1 MTRSNPVFQWG
12 AGLLVCGVIGLS
24 GCSAGRPPTAELA
37 QATLAVQ
44 EADKSE
50 APQYAPAELRLARQE
65 LEGAQH
71 AVREKAYTTARRLAE
86 RALVN
91 AQLAAAKAET
101 EQTRQAAAALQ
112 RSIESLRQE
121 AEPSAPRR

>member
-1 MTRSNPVFQWG
+1 MTSRDPVFQWS
-12 AGLLVCGVIGLS
+12 AGFLVWSVIGLS

-50 APQYAPAELRLARQE
+50 APHYAPAELRLARQE
-65 LEGAQH
+65 LDLAQH
-71 AVREKAYTTARRLAE
+71 AMRAKEYTTARRLAE

-121 AEPSAPRR
+121 AEPPVPRR

>member
-1 MTRSNPVFQWG
+1 MTRRDPIIRRSAV
-12 AGLLVCGVIGLS
+12 LLVCGAIGLS

-37 QATLAVQ
+37 QATLAVK
-44 EADKSE
+44 EADKSK
-50 APQYAPAELRLARQE
+50 APQHAPAELNTARQE
-65 LEGAQH
+65 LESAQQ
-71 AVREKAYTTARRLAE
+71 AMRGKDYTKARRLAE
-86 RALVN
+86 RALVH

-121 AEPSAPRR
+121 AEPPAPRR

>member
-1 MTRSNPVFQWG
+1 MTRRDPIVQWG
-12 AGLLVCGVIGLS
+12 AVLLVCGTLGLS

-44 EADKSE
+44 EADKSK
-50 APQYAPAELRLARQE
+50 APQYDPADLNMARKE
-65 LEGAQH
+65 LESAQQAMH
-71 AVREKAYTTARRLAE
+71 EKEYTKARRLAE

-121 AEPSAPRR
+121 AESPASRR

>member
-1 MTRSNPVFQWG
+1 M
-12 AGLLVCGVIGLS
+12 
-24 GCSAGRPPTAELA
+24 
-37 QATLAVQ
+37 
-44 EADKSE
+44 
-50 APQYAPAELRLARQE
+50 ARKE
-65 LEGAQH
+65 LESAQQ
-71 AVREKAYTTARRLAE
+71 AMREKEYTTARRLAE

-121 AEPSAPRR
+121 AESPVSRR

>member
-1 MTRSNPVFQWG
+1 MTRRDPVVQWSTV
-12 AGLLVCGVIGLS
+12 LLVGGVIGLS

-44 EADKSE
+44 EADKSQ
-50 APQYAPAELRLARQE
+50 APQYAPADLHTARRE
-65 LEGAQH
+65 LESAQQ
-71 AVREKAYTTARRLAE
+71 ALRDKDYTKARRLAE

-101 EQTRQAAAALQ
+101 EQTRQAAVALQ

-121 AEPSAPRR
+121 AEPPVPRR

>member
-1 MTRSNPVFQWG
+1 
-12 AGLLVCGVIGLS
+12 LVCGVISLS

-44 EADKSE
+44 EANKSE
-50 APQYAPAELRLARQE
+50 APHYAPAELNTARQE
-65 LEGAQH
+65 LESAQQ
-71 AVREKAYTTARRLAE
+71 ALREKAYTKARRLAE

-101 EQTRQAAAALQ
+101 EQTRQAAVALQ

-121 AEPSAPRR
+121 AEPPAPRR

>member
-1 MTRSNPVFQWG
+1 M
-12 AGLLVCGVIGLS
+12 
-24 GCSAGRPPTAELA
+24 
-37 QATLAVQ
+37 
-44 EADKSE
+44 
-50 APQYAPAELRLARQE
+50 ARKE
-65 LEGAQH
+65 LESAQQAMH
-71 AVREKAYTTARRLAE
+71 EKEYTKARRLAE

-121 AEPSAPRR
+121 AESPASRR

>member
-1 MTRSNPVFQWG
+1 MTRRDPVVQWS
-12 AGLLVCGVIGLS
+12 AVLLVCGAIGLS

-44 EADKSE
+44 EADKSQ
-50 APQYAPAELRLARQE
+50 APQYAPADLNMARKE
-65 LEGAQH
+65 LESAQQ
-71 AVREKAYTTARRLAE
+71 ALRDKDYTKARRLAE

-101 EQTRQAAAALQ
+101 EQTRQAAVALQ

>member
-1 MTRSNPVFQWG
+1 MTRSSPVFLWG
-12 AGLLVCGVIGLS
+12 AGLLVWSVIGLS

-37 QATLAVQ
+37 QASLAVQ
-44 EADKSE
+44 EADKGA
-50 APQYAPAELRLARQE
+50 APQYAPAELHLARQD

-71 AVREKAYTTARRLAE
+71 ALREKAYTTARRLAE
-86 RALVN
+86 RAMVH

-112 RSIESLRQE
+112 RSIDSLRQE
-121 AEPSAPRR
+121 AEPPALRR

>member
-1 MTRSNPVFQWG
+1 MTRRDPVIQWSTV
-12 AGLLVCGVIGLS
+12 LLVCGVIGLS
-24 GCSAGRPPTAELA
+24 GCSAGRPPTAQLA

-44 EADKSE
+44 EADKSK
-50 APQYAPAELRLARQE
+50 APQYAPAELHTARQE
-65 LEGAQH
+65 LESAQQ
-71 AVREKAYTTARRLAE
+71 VLREKDYTKARRLAE

>member
-1 MTRSNPVFQWG
+1 
-12 AGLLVCGVIGLS
+12 
-24 GCSAGRPPTAELA
+24 
-37 QATLAVQ
+37 VQ

-121 AEPSAPRR
+121 AEPSVPRR